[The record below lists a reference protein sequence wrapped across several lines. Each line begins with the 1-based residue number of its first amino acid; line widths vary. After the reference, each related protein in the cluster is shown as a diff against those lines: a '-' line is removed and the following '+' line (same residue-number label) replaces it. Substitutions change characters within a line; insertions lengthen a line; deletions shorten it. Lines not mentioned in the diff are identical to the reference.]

1 MSISFLEHF
10 SALEDHRIPG
20 MTTYPLDE
28 VLLSI
33 LVGLLC
39 RVEDFD
45 DIEMLCTAQLDW
57 LQQFLPFHS
66 GIAPAQTQ
74 RRVLQGLAPRQL
86 EEAFASW
93 VRSLQVE
100 VRGVVALDGKTLR
113 GTKAD
118 ADGKGA
124 LHIVSAY
131 AHEAGLVLGQ
141 RAVEGKSNEITAIP
155 DVLNMLEISGAIVT
169 IDAMGTQKA
178 IAARITEK
186 KADYLLA
193 LKGNQRAL
201 HRDCVDFFE
210 DPHLA
215 AGCPVHEET
224 SAGHGRVEV
233 RSCRAAPAEAW
244 LLERHPGWAGLH
256 SIVEVTCERTVK
268 KSGKTSRE
276 TRYYIS
282 SLAPDPAAILKASRL
297 HWSIENNLHWQLD
310 VSFRED
316 ENRTRKDHS
325 ARNLAMIR
333 RVVLNMARREP
344 AKLPLK
350 RKRLKAAIDPE
361 YRAKLLA
368 C

>member
-1 MSISFLEHF
+1 MSISFLKHF

-20 MTTYPLDE
+20 MVTYPLDE
-28 VLLSI
+28 ILLSV

-45 DIEMLCTAQLDW
+45 DIEMLCTAQLGW
-57 LQQFLPFHS
+57 LRRFLPFRS

-74 RRVLQGLAPRQL
+74 RRVLQGLAPRPL
-86 EEAFASW
+86 EEAFAGW

-100 VRGVVALDGKTLR
+100 VRGVVALDGKTVR
-113 GTKAD
+113 GSKGD

-155 DVLNMLEISGAIVT
+155 DVLDMLEISGAIVT
-169 IDAMGTQKA
+169 IDAIGTQKA
-178 IAARITEK
+178 IAAHITGK

-193 LKGNQRAL
+193 LKGNQRTL

-215 AGCPVHEET
+215 ATCLAHEET
-224 SAGHGRVEV
+224 NAGHGRVEV
-233 RSCRAAPAEAW
+233 RRCRVAPAEPW
-244 LLERHPGWAGLH
+244 LLERHPGWTNLR
-256 SIVEVTCERTVK
+256 SIVEVTSERTIK
-268 KSGKTSRE
+268 KGGKTSQQ

-282 SLAPDPAAILKASRL
+282 SLVPDPVAILKASRS

-316 ENRTRKDHS
+316 ESRTRKDHS

-333 RVVLNMARREP
+333 RVALNMARRELS
-344 AKLPLK
+344 KLPIK
-350 RKRLKAAIDPE
+350 RKRLKAAIDPG